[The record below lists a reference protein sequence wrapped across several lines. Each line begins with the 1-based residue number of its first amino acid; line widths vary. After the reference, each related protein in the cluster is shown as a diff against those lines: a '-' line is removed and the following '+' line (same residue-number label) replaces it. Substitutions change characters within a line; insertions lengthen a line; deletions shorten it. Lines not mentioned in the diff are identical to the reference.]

1 MSDIGLYAEL
11 HVVLFIT
18 FGKGLYHI
26 LVLTT
31 LLQPVRR
38 WILSFN
44 LILNIKQKKRGRTT
58 GNFGGVIKQ
67 RKTIAHKMW
76 KRVSHLELC
85 AECFPGFSIKA
96 VKEISYIF
104 FIGKIAFS
112 FKENRVLC
120 KRYRLNFFRVSGA
133 GVDHHD

>member
-18 FGKGLYHI
+18 FGKGLYHM

-38 WILSFN
+38 RTLS
-44 LILNIKQKKRGRTT
+44 LNFIRNMKEIKRGGTT
-58 GNFGGVIKQ
+58 GYFGGVVKQ
-67 RKTIAHKMW
+67 GKTIAHKMW

-96 VKEISYIF
+96 VKEIS
-104 FIGKIAFS
+104 
-112 FKENRVLC
+112 
-120 KRYRLNFFRVSGA
+120 
-133 GVDHHD
+133 

>member
-11 HVVLFIT
+11 YFVLFIT
-18 FGKGLYHI
+18 FDKGLYHM

-38 WILSFN
+38 WILS
-44 LILNIKQKKRGRTT
+44 LNRIRNMKKIERGGPTDY
-58 GNFGGVIKQ
+58 FGGVVKQ

-76 KRVSHLELC
+76 KRVPHLKCC

-96 VKEISYIF
+96 IKEICFIF
-104 FIGKIAFS
+104 FVGEIACC
-112 FKENRVLC
+112 FKEDGVL
-120 KRYRLNFFRVSGA
+120 S
-133 GVDHHD
+133 